1 MALKAFGC
9 KEVSEEHKNSKNSW
23 SVDFFCCIFSTEIDF
38 FVTQRRFWINS
49 LQPTNP
55 GVKKSHFVPPAFG
68 VWIMSLGPGDGVMVF
83 GCTKTMVCLSALLE
97 QVSKTWAK
105 NTGFWK
111 DFWYLQCFC
120 QRCMQSTRVYSSI
133 FFNPRQNRQFFHCH
147 RARLKMWYHV
157 FYCAWIRRVPPQ
169 LKLTL
174 CLWKDTLLHWCGW
187 GLAISAGLAT
197 KSLATGAGGHCGQ
210 GLFALSSGP
219 WWTDSDSIII
229 MLDVIDSWIVP
240 LRQPIISSPKDSS
253 ERKPEH
259 KNRHQVPPP
268 ERLCFQNLRDF
279 LERGFSGG
287 IRSDS
292 RRYLLGNM

>member
-1 MALKAFGC
+1 MKCWFFLLHFFHRNRFLCHPVKVLNQLTAAY
-9 KEVSEEHKNSKNSW
+9 ESWREEESLRTTSLRSLNHVPWTWRWGHGVRVYQNHG
-23 SVDFFCCIFSTEIDF
+23 VFIST
-38 FVTQRRFWINS
+38 
-49 LQPTNP
+49 
-55 GVKKSHFVPPAFG
+55 
-68 VWIMSLGPGDGVMVF
+68 
-83 GCTKTMVCLSALLE
+83 LE

-240 LRQPIISSPKDSS
+240 LRQPIISTPKDSS